1 MLLAHPKAI
10 LPKGIVECGSGRLR
24 AASPLGFDGSRRREA
39 GATELT
45 IMYPSCCTVKFHKIS
60 WLLFRGI
67 VSQTLPAGMLTI
79 LSVTWRNFYKGNDKV
94 KVGWLDMPRK
104 VKIR

>member
-1 MLLAHPKAI
+1 
-10 LPKGIVECGSGRLR
+10 
-24 AASPLGFDGSRRREA
+24 
-39 GATELT
+39 
-45 IMYPSCCTVKFHKIS
+45 
-60 WLLFRGI
+60 
-67 VSQTLPAGMLTI
+67 MLTI